1 MTDWLSL
8 AEAAA
13 LLGVHPSTLRRW
25 SDEDRLPSIRTSGGH
40 RRFDRLVIERF
51 IATQGSD
58 PAVLEAQMDA
68 AIVVLDNEPAPWR
81 TVFQGQT
88 LEDVRGLGQR
98 LLGLL
103 MQFLTRQTE
112 DERFLAESR
121 RVGQT
126 YGQESAQSGLA
137 MLDTVEAFLY
147 FRSHFTQMT
156 IQLPA
161 FPRAGDD
168 DEMRRLHTRIDKFM
182 NEVLLGVIEGYLDT

>member
-8 AEAAA
+8 AEAAV

-40 RRFDRLVIERF
+40 RRFDRMVIEQF
-51 IATQGSD
+51 IITQGSE
-58 PAVLEAQMDA
+58 PTEAQPA
-68 AIVVLDNEPAPWR
+68 APLVIVEDETAPWR
-81 TVFQGQT
+81 TVFKGQT

-121 RVGQT
+121 RVGQI

-182 NEVLLGVIEGYLDT
+182 NEVLLGVIEGYLNH